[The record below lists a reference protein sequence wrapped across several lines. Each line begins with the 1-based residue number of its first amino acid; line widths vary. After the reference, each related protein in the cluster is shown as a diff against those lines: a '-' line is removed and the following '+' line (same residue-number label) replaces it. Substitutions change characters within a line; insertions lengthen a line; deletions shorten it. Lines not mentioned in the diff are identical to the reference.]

1 MQSSTNK
8 RRHSEVK
15 VRLFMQIALFI
26 FVLTTYTAQIFALEF
41 INLINLINLILET
54 NKSVACPEGS
64 KTTEIR
70 KAVW

>member
-41 INLINLINLILET
+41 INLINLILET